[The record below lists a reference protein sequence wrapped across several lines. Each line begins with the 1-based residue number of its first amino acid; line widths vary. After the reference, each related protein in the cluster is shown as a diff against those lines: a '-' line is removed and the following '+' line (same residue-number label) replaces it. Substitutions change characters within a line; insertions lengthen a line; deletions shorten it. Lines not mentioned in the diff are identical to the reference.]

1 MNATQILGS
10 SSHGGI
16 LVPFDMFRLTQLASI
31 WGELLASKARNI
43 LDARL
48 VAVRYE
54 PGNLLLLRIEGHVVG
69 DDPAEFW
76 RGNPDLALITSQ
88 ALPHRVLMYWA
99 QPGPAGQRREG
110 FLFAQRGQVIASD
123 EATEDRARSGEN
135 AWPVTRLCEQMRISM
150 TDLADAFPGSP
161 RVEVPLVEASDA
173 NDQELL
179 MTLVGREAAGGLGA
193 DEIDASGGPA
203 QSPAPAATAQAPAR
217 PGGPAMGAGARPGQP
232 GAQARPGPAQ
242 PKFSVEEDTKRRATE
257 AAAEAAEQ
265 RKRAQEVQADL
276 PYVVDELGIVM
287 LPKAGLGEPDM
298 IRALVSS
305 ELRGELPPGLP
316 SSLADSLQ
324 GKRSDIAVP
333 VEFLSE
339 VFVDDN
345 KPLSKPM
352 LAERATQFDAA
363 GRSLSVIEVLAP
375 RVGYGSLVSDG
386 RKHVFVSRK
395 PESKLPVEVVLRLLD
410 GA

>member
-1 MNATQILGS
+1 MNATQIVGS

-54 PGNLLLLRIEGHVVG
+54 AGNLLLLRIEGHVVG

-123 EATEDRARSGEN
+123 EATEDRARGGEN

-161 RVEVPLVEASDA
+161 RVEVPLVEASSL

-179 MTLVGREAAGGLGA
+179 MTLVGREAGDGLGA
-193 DEIDASGGPA
+193 DEIDGSGP
-203 QSPAPAATAQAPAR
+203 PPTAPAATAPAPAR

-232 GAQARPGPAQ
+232 GAQARPGGPAQ

-265 RKRAQEVQADL
+265 RKRAQEVHADL
-276 PYVVDELGIVM
+276 PYVVDELGVVM

-298 IRALVSS
+298 IRALVTS
-305 ELRGELPPGLP
+305 ELRGELPQGLP
-316 SSLADSLQ
+316 SAIADSLQ
-324 GKRSDIAVP
+324 GKRSDIAVA

-339 VFVDDN
+339 VFIDDN
-345 KPLSKPM
+345 KPLSKAA
-352 LAERATQFDAA
+352 LLERATQLDAG

-395 PESKLPVEVVLRLLD
+395 PESKIPVEVVLRLLD

>member
-1 MNATQILGS
+1 MNATQIVGS

-16 LVPFDMFRLTQLASI
+16 LVPFDMFRLTQLAAI

-48 VAVRYE
+48 VAIRYE

-69 DDPAEFW
+69 DDAAEFW
-76 RGNPDLALITSQ
+76 RGNSDLALITSQ

-123 EATEDRARSGEN
+123 EATEDRTRAGEN

-150 TDLADAFPGSP
+150 TDLAEGFPGSP
-161 RVEVPLVEASDA
+161 RVEVPLVEAGDA

-179 MTLVGREAAGGLGA
+179 MTLVGREAAGMPA
-193 DEIDASGGPA
+193 DDGGPPPGPGQA
-203 QSPAPAATAQAPAR
+203 PGSPAPQRPGAPAGPAR
-217 PGGPAMGAGARPGQP
+217 PGAGQP
-232 GAQARPGPAQ
+232 GRV
-242 PKFSVEEDTKRRATE
+242 SVEEDTKRRATE
-257 AAAEAAEQ
+257 AAADLAEQ
-265 RKRAQEVQADL
+265 RKRAEEVQSGLAYVTDDL
-276 PYVVDELGIVM
+276 GVIV
-287 LPKAGLGEPDM
+287 LPKAGLGEPDI
-298 IRALVSS
+298 IRALVVS
-305 ELRGELPPGLP
+305 ELRGELPPGVP
-316 SSLADSLQ
+316 SKLADSLQ

-339 VFVDDN
+339 VFVDDS
-345 KPLSKPM
+345 KPLSRPI
-352 LAERATQFDAA
+352 LQERATPLEA
-363 GRSLSVIEVLAP
+363 GGRKLSVIEVLAP
-375 RVGYGSLVSDG
+375 RVGYGTLVTDG
-386 RKHVFVSRK
+386 KKHVFVSRK
-395 PESKLPVEVVLRLLD
+395 PDSKLPVEVVLRLLD

>member
-1 MNATQILGS
+1 MSATQIVGT

-16 LVPFDMFRLTQLASI
+16 LVPFDMFRLTQLAAI

-48 VAVRYE
+48 VAIRYE

-76 RGNPDLALITSQ
+76 RSNPDLALITSQ
-88 ALPHRVLMYWA
+88 ALPHRVLTYWA
-99 QPGPAGQRREG
+99 QPGPAGERREG

-123 EATEDRARSGEN
+123 EATEDRARGGEN
-135 AWPVTRLCEQMRISM
+135 GWPVTRLCEQMRITM
-150 TDLADAFPGSP
+150 TDLAGGFPGSP
-161 RVEVPLVEASDA
+161 RVEVPLVESSEA

-179 MTLVGREAAGGLGA
+179 MTLVGRDPAGGVPAEDDAPPAAGAPPAAAPRPGA
-193 DEIDASGGPA
+193 PA
-203 QSPAPAATAQAPAR
+203 QGRPA
-217 PGGPAMGAGARPGQP
+217 GGGSGRVT
-232 GAQARPGPAQ
+232 
-242 PKFSVEEDTKRRATE
+242 VEEDTKRRATE

-265 RKRAQEVQADL
+265 RKRADEVRSGLA
-276 PYVVDELGIVM
+276 YVTDELGVIV
-287 LPKAGLGEPDM
+287 LPKAGLGEPD
-298 IRALVSS
+298 IVRALVVANVH
-305 ELRGELPPGLP
+305 GELPTGLP
-316 SSLADSLQ
+316 SSLAESLQ

-339 VFVDDN
+339 VFVDDT
-345 KPLSKPM
+345 KPLSRPM
-352 LAERATQFDAA
+352 LQERAQPFDA
-363 GRSLSVIEVLAP
+363 GDRKLSAIEVLAP
-375 RVGYGSLVSDG
+375 RIGYGTLVSDG

-395 PESKLPVEVVLRLLD
+395 PDSKIPVEVVLRLLD